1 MVNQKEKTQT
11 NDKLGLGKL
20 LIYKS
25 SDVTAAGISAII
37 LGYLTLYCTDTLGIN
52 AAVLGT
58 LLMASK
64 IFDAFTDI
72 IAGWLV
78 DNTHTRFGKARPYEL
93 CIIGVAVCTL
103 GLFSAKPEWT
113 QFVKCAWIFCMYT
126 LVFSIFTTLRSAAYV
141 PYTIRAFSNNQRVIA
156 KVASYGGIIT
166 MAASIAISVAFP
178 IVMSKLATSGAGWTR
193 TVAIFVIPLGIIGIT
208 RFIFLKE
215 DPSVDAGD
223 QHQKI
228 SVKEVIQMLKM
239 NKYVWLYACI
249 MLCYN
254 VTTALGMT
262 TYYFKWVIGNTSL
275 ISLTSML
282 SIILLPLMFAFPAI
296 MRKIGTMGDM
306 IAVFCIMGIIG
317 YMIVFFSNS
326 YIPGVLIGVSIGT
339 FATFPLAYYGV
350 LFTMKCC
357 TYNEMNGMKRMD
369 GSTGILSN
377 FATKFGS
384 AIGSALTGVL
394 LGFAG
399 YVSGDNI
406 VAQPDSAL
414 IMIRIL
420 YAVVPAVFLVIIL
433 FSSKAFASLER
444 KISKWEETR
453 KLEKE
458 ITGQAQLGIDS

>member
-1 MVNQKEKTQT
+1 MVNQKEKIQN
-11 NDKLGLGKL
+11 NDKLGFGKL

-25 SDVTAAGISAII
+25 SDVTAAGISAIV

-52 AAVLGT
+52 PALLGT

-93 CIIGVAVCTL
+93 CIIGVAVCTV
-103 GLFSAKPEWT
+103 GLFAASPEWSE
-113 QFVKCAWIFCMYT
+113 FIKCAWIFCMYT
-126 LVFSIFTTLRSAAYV
+126 LVFSVFTTLRSAANV
-141 PYTIRAFSNNQRVIA
+141 PYTIRAFSNNQRIIA

-178 IVMSKLATSGAGWTR
+178 IVMSKLATSGAGWTK

-215 DPSVDAGD
+215 DPSVDAGE

-228 SVKEVIQMLKM
+228 SIKEVIQMLKM
-239 NKYVWLYACI
+239 NKYIWLYACI

-254 VTTALGMT
+254 VTTSLGMA
-262 TYYFKWVIGNTSL
+262 TYYFKWIIGSTSL
-275 ISLTSML
+275 ISVTSMI
-282 SIILLPLMFAFPAI
+282 SIVLLPVMFVFPAI

-306 IAVFCIMGIIG
+306 IASFCVIGIIG
-317 YMIVFFSNS
+317 YIIVFISGSFL
-326 YIPGVLIGVSIGT
+326 PGVLIGGAIGT
-339 FATFPLAYYGV
+339 FATLPLAYYGV

-357 TYNEMNGMKRMD
+357 TYNEMNGMARMD

-399 YVSGDNI
+399 YVSGANI
-406 VAQPDSAL
+406 TTQPDSAL

-453 KLEKE
+453 KLETE
-458 ITGQAQLGIDS
+458 ATAQTLGVDN